1 MEQAKSKKSKVKRE
15 DGEQVTFISA
25 VRSFYPHVADQVM
38 AIPNGGFRSPRLA
51 ALLKMA
57 GVLAGAPD
65 VLVAIPIE
73 DTDCA
78 PCFVCPGLFIEMKRL
93 VGGKV
98 SDDQARVHKALR
110 AAGYRVEVCKGATHA
125 LAVFEAYL
133 KEAGV
138 ESWLINRGR

>member
-1 MEQAKSKKSKVKRE
+1 MEQAKPKKPKVKRE

-51 ALLKMA
+51 ALLKLA
-57 GVLAGAPD
+57 GVLKGAPD
-65 VLVAIPIE
+65 VLVAIPV
-73 DTDCA
+73 
-78 PCFVCPGLFIEMKRL
+78 PLSHSHGYSCPGLFIEMKRTE
-93 VGGKV
+93 GGKV
-98 SDDQARVHKALR
+98 SGDQERVHQVLR

-138 ESWLINRGR
+138 ESWQINRGR